1 MVDPAI
7 WLHGGSIGQGRYY
20 SRFIA
25 LQIKAK
31 LMGRPLPVYER
42 WFELEKKI

>member
-1 MVDPAI
+1 MCIDPAI
-7 WLHGGSIGQGRYY
+7 WLHGGPIGQGRYF

-31 LMGRPLPVYER
+31 LMGSPLPIY
-42 WFELEKKI
+42 KKASD